1 MSLNVFRDRSVKRW
15 RGVHVFREFGLPPS
29 SLSGWIIWSPPYPSG
44 EFGLPPLEGG
54 EFGLPPIGVEKL
66 VYPPSQGYPPPFGGR
81 IWSTPLSGW
90 RIWSTPQLA
99 KVTPPPF
106 GRRIW
111 STPPLPR
118 LPPSPRL
125 LPHRGLHVSDWV
137 HVYSETC
144 VTQLCQICHEPRE
157 HKTDRW
163 FKTPGLMFP
172 AKKVCGMPPF
182 IICINYVPKL

>member
-81 IWSTPLSGW
+81 IWSTP
-90 RIWSTPQLA
+90 
-99 KVTPPPF
+99 
-106 GRRIW
+106 
-111 STPPLPR
+111 PLPR

-125 LPHRGLHVSDWV
+125 LPHRGLHVSD
-137 HVYSETC
+137 
-144 VTQLCQICHEPRE
+144 
-157 HKTDRW
+157 
-163 FKTPGLMFP
+163 
-172 AKKVCGMPPF
+172 
-182 IICINYVPKL
+182 

>member
-90 RIWSTPQLA
+90 RIWSTPPARQ
-99 KVTPPPF
+99 
-106 GRRIW
+106 GY
-111 STPPLPR
+111 PPLSAGEFGLPLPCRDYPPR
-118 LPPSPRL
+118 QGYSLT
-125 LPHRGLHVSDWV
+125 V
-137 HVYSETC
+137 VYMSVIEC
-144 VTQLCQICHEPRE
+144 MCTQKR
-157 HKTDRW
+157 
-163 FKTPGLMFP
+163 
-172 AKKVCGMPPF
+172 V
-182 IICINYVPKL
+182 